1 MHEYEKWNIN
11 YLKRRPIAFLLSVTS
26 FGHVIIPVQ
35 IVIAVVI
42 HLAGAL
48 TRFFSALVS
57 PADKTRF
64 SWRIKLE
71 PKKRTDALAGNHT
84 SDVNKGN
91 MAFQDWQL
99 LPSCK
104 SAKFLSL
111 QVHNDKTTIPTK
123 IVLGNYFEKHA
134 VFLSYYGKLDF
145 QSFHDEDCRML
156 AVS

>member
-1 MHEYEKWNIN
+1 MKYKLFEATTNRFSPVGYVIWSRYNSCSDS
-11 YLKRRPIAFLLSVTS
+11 YRC
-26 FGHVIIPVQ
+26 GHTFSRSTY
-35 IVIAVVI
+35 A
-42 HLAGAL
+42 
-48 TRFFSALVS
+48 FFSALVS